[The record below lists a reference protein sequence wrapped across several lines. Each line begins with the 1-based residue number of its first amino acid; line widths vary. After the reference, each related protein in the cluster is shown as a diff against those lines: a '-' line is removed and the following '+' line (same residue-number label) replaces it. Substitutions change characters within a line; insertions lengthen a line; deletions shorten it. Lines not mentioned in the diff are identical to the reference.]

1 MSHRHQYAIIRTI
14 KRNYPLKEFASY
26 PAPQTVLS
34 PAHVMCPWVEA
45 SSGHNSTLHIIIF
58 FMICPIDSYWMSQFI
73 FFVKIAIVSVGNA
86 MFKSHKNK
94 QTFSRLMVCPCL
106 MHCCVTRNYPGWRTD
121 SVIDST
127 VLKLQVSPCSFQSQV
142 SPDLLLLYG
151 QLDKSC
157 LPLDYCYY
165 KRVYKKWEGNIV
177 AEISSL

>member
-1 MSHRHQYAIIRTI
+1 
-14 KRNYPLKEFASY
+14 
-26 PAPQTVLS
+26 
-34 PAHVMCPWVEA
+34 
-45 SSGHNSTLHIIIF
+45 
-58 FMICPIDSYWMSQFI
+58 MICPIDSYLMSQFI
-73 FFVKIAIVSVGNA
+73 FFVKIAIVSMGNA

-94 QTFSRLMVCPCL
+94 QKMSRLMVCPCL

-127 VLKLQVSPCSFQSQV
+127 VLELQVSPCSFQSQV

-165 KRVYKKWEGNIV
+165 KRVYKKWEGNMVEVVQKYHHCKYLIPDCLPGTCIV
-177 AEISSL
+177 WDKWRGLTPIFVFGFGNCYSLTRAFCST